1 MLLSDF
7 VDIIKQYD
15 TVFLCE
21 TKLSDEDIL
30 HLPNEYTYLLKN
42 RKKIYKKTRG
52 LAIIYR
58 KEIEQYINFIET
70 KSDFIQWVQ
79 LSKEISCV
87 KDDNLIIGR
96 VYIPPKQSTYSSE
109 EAFNELEDE
118 IIAVSKNTKHIALVD
133 DLNSKTSTVKDC
145 IIPDQD
151 LLQLLDFS
159 ENDELIKD
167 LFDHENLVK
176 NNVPLKGF
184 SEDKNRPNKYGHK
197 LIELCQN
204 CSMYIQKCS

>member
-1 MLLSDF
+1 LLLSDF

-87 KDDNLIIGR
+87 KDDNLIIG
-96 VYIPPKQSTYSSE
+96 
-109 EAFNELEDE
+109 
-118 IIAVSKNTKHIALVD
+118 
-133 DLNSKTSTVKDC
+133 
-145 IIPDQD
+145 
-151 LLQLLDFS
+151 
-159 ENDELIKD
+159 
-167 LFDHENLVK
+167 
-176 NNVPLKGF
+176 
-184 SEDKNRPNKYGHK
+184 
-197 LIELCQN
+197 
-204 CSMYIQKCS
+204 